1 MTTEAETRPEGA
13 SSLDPR
19 ADWADVRPAIVPRP
33 TYWPA
38 GTALGI
44 AFLFWGIVTSP
55 VVAGAGAIV
64 LIVSLIGWIGEMR
77 HEPEG

>member
-1 MTTEAETRPEGA
+1 MTAESDTQTKA
-13 SSLDPR
+13 LSSSDHPG
-19 ADWADVRPAIVPRP
+19 WAQARPAVVPRP

-38 GTALGI
+38 GTAFGI

-55 VVAGAGAIV
+55 VVAGAGGIALV
-64 LIVSLIGWIGEMR
+64 VSLVGWIGEMR